1 MITPR
6 KSHRADATACSKRMR
21 EGCPSS
27 KPVPFAVFDCKDS
40 NYFSNKQMF
49 AGFSV
54 KKARDCSRAL
64 DSKMAISP
72 VL

>member
-27 KPVPFAVFDCKDS
+27 KPVPFAVFDCKGTK
-40 NYFSNKQMF
+40 NF
-49 AGFSV
+49 G
-54 KKARDCSRAL
+54 KKY
-64 DSKMAISP
+64 P
-72 VL
+72 F